1 MLGLNVKIPVML
13 WYYLMFSVYSWIV
26 WFRLDGIE
34 GVTCGD
40 DKNKTAGLLIK
51 SFGRAHAI
59 FDCPSLTE
67 YSELHVLVQWYEGAD
82 LGITYPK
89 DKNIY
94 DSNSSLGLAHLTI
107 LPKPTTKVP
116 KPTSPSENWSIMPV
130 ADIVSIRWIA
140 KDFDNKNFRW
150 VVNYDGFDFHYIL
163 GKNDEGRRE

>member
-1 MLGLNVKIPVML
+1 M
-13 WYYLMFSVYSWIV
+13 
-26 WFRLDGIE
+26 
-34 GVTCGD
+34 
-40 DKNKTAGLLIK
+40 
-51 SFGRAHAI
+51 
-59 FDCPSLTE
+59 TE
-67 YSELHVLVQWYEGAD
+67 YSELHVLVQWYEGAA

-107 LPKPTTKVP
+107 LPKPTKKVP
-116 KPTSPSENWSIMPV
+116 EPTSPSSNWSIMPV

-150 VVNYDGFDFHYIL
+150 VANYDGFDFHYIL

>member
-1 MLGLNVKIPVML
+1 M
-13 WYYLMFSVYSWIV
+13 
-26 WFRLDGIE
+26 
-34 GVTCGD
+34 
-40 DKNKTAGLLIK
+40 
-51 SFGRAHAI
+51 
-59 FDCPSLTE
+59 TE
-67 YSELHVLVQWYEGAD
+67 YSELHVLVQWYEGAA

-107 LPKPTTKVP
+107 LP
-116 KPTSPSENWSIMPV
+116 SSNWSIMPV